1 MQTLQANFDSVTSK
15 LKAEEE
21 QRIANARKWESMV
34 AELKS
39 TKQQL
44 EVAETRTSEL
54 EGAHAEALR
63 ELSKSKDIEHTRVV
77 AQFQVCLKLYCYPSS
92 IN

>member
-1 MQTLQANFDSVTSK
+1 MQVNLDSVTSK

-39 TKQQL
+39 TKNQL
-44 EVAETRTSEL
+44 EV
-54 EGAHAEALR
+54 
-63 ELSKSKDIEHTRVV
+63 
-77 AQFQVCLKLYCYPSS
+77 F
-92 IN
+92 N